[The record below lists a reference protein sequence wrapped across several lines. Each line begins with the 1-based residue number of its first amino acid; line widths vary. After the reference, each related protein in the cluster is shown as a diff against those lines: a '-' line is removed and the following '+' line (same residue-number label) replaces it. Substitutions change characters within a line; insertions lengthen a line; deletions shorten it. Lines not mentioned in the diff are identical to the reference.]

1 MTDRLR
7 ITPTNGQDAGE
18 QLIAAEK
25 ESIPLLISKAASSWP
40 ACKLWSGKDGLKRM
54 RSHVAPNV
62 NVSVMASTSDIFIGD
77 LRQYTPTT
85 CSFHEFLDEANAAV
99 EGCEAPHLYLAQQEL
114 RDTGMAPLLL
124 DVETPACLQGRAITS
139 VNLWMCIRG
148 SRSNIHY
155 DPYSNLLVVVTGSK
169 HVTLFSPACT
179 PFLAPAALTS
189 DAANHSQIN
198 FTQPDFDKN
207 PEFRLAKQQQT
218 QVTMQAGD
226 ALFIPEGYW
235 HQVDSEGVTVAV
247 NFWWQSTLTTVL
259 REQPHCRF
267 YHLRVVMG
275 EALGSLIEQL
285 VENCPAADLGS
296 NAGGTLFPYSQLAQ
310 LPETSTEMSAAC
322 RLSCLTP
329 REVAAVSLT
338 CTLLSRCPDAQQA
351 VVRSRPGPEQ
361 ESSHMER
368 TPVPKILN
376 GCSSSRNGTGG
387 AVGEWQNPLQLPADP
402 LSCLFRALDTA
413 ELVHCLY
420 EVSVKQ
426 PSLIQTMFDVHMTP
440 LAAYLF
446 TSKLESAER
455 ECVFSNEC
463 ASEQTVAHDGPS
475 QTLSQAEFYC
485 SLYGACRDPDQVFH
499 QLLDL
504 RQQLSQQAAEIM
516 LKHVVRMF

>member
-1 MTDRLR
+1 MDFHDLDL
-7 ITPTNGQDAGE
+7 NDYWKG
-18 QLIAAEK
+18 
-25 ESIPLLISKAASSWP
+25 
-40 ACKLWSGKDGLKRM
+40 
-54 RSHVAPNV
+54 N
-62 NVSVMASTSDIFIGD
+62 ST
-77 LRQYTPTT
+77 
-85 CSFHEFLDEANAAV
+85 
-99 EGCEAPHLYLAQQEL
+99 
-114 RDTGMAPLLL
+114 LLL
-124 DVETPACLQGRAITS
+124 KFKPDTS
-139 VNLWMCIRG
+139 
-148 SRSNIHY
+148 
-155 DPYSNLLVVVTGSK
+155 
-169 HVTLFSPACT
+169 
-179 PFLAPAALTS
+179 
-189 DAANHSQIN
+189 
-198 FTQPDFDKN
+198 
-207 PEFRLAKQQQT
+207 
-218 QVTMQAGD
+218 
-226 ALFIPEGYW
+226 
-235 HQVDSEGVTVAV
+235 GVTVAV

-485 SLYGACRDPDQVFH
+485 SLYGACRDPDQTSVH
-499 QLLDL
+499 LRYLSTSPCILSPLDPY
-504 RQQLSQQAAEIM
+504 RVRCAGVPSAARPQAAAVAAGSRNHAQARCPDV
-516 LKHVVRMF
+516 LRDSVKFQL